1 MTSRTPILPSWA
13 PITTRLMTE
22 GGSSAWNI
30 LDQVMEGAHPD
41 FCHKLLEELHQAKL
55 FDKLLPA
62 RTQGDARTQ
71 DLLSFFQQTNLV
83 SPNIQQELNQQQQY
97 PPVRGDKS
105 LFLSR
110 DYRSRPDFSARH
122 PQLHLLLST
131 VSNTLQEKLSHGI
144 DLDLNQTS
152 VQLAVYPGDGS
163 SCYVRHCDRG
173 QDGCVEES
181 LLNNKSTRSP
191 QRIVT
196 AIYYLTDPDW
206 SERKDGGS
214 LLVFSHDDNSVVV
227 PPYRDRLIVFRS
239 DGVEHQVLPS
249 LRRPRTAITMWFYGT
264 VKGSAAPTEMEP
276 STEVESIHFLPDV
289 LMTSVASSNDDSGD
303 PSKKMQGSA
312 RHQSSQPDGPPPLT
326 ITDIKS
332 QNNDDD
338 ESLLPTIFVS
348 IASYRDSETYPTIQS
363 LFSNAKYA
371 NRVKVGLVLQYDE
384 TQDASIWNQI
394 VASPWYQS
402 NQIRCLRMD
411 DRHALGPCYA
421 RSLCQSLFR
430 DETFVM
436 QTDSHMRFRPNW
448 DEYLVETIEMLMAE
462 QGEKVLLTAYP
473 VGYQLPNKIPNES
486 RGTVLVPWKFDSNGM
501 LRQRGRLLQPRD
513 DPVPCYLYAA
523 GFNFGPARML
533 QDVPYDQSLHHLFF
547 GEEMSMAVRLYTH
560 GYHLFA
566 PSESVCYHLWSR
578 DHRPT
583 TLKKEKQDPL
593 LVAKVKEQ
601 SLAVVMNQLSGKFST
616 TVSGLGTVR
625 TVAQFAEALRVDFGS
640 RTLMKGCE
648 NGNSQPHEF
657 VDSSSSSSFTPD
669 SLEAKVASLDAK
681 ALERIAFFLGGR

>member
-1 MTSRTPILPSWA
+1 MTSRTHILPSWT

-30 LDQVMEGAHPD
+30 LDQAMEGTHPD
-41 FCHKLLEELHQAKL
+41 FCNKLIEELHQAKL

-71 DLLSFFQQTNLV
+71 DLLSLLQQTNLV
-83 SPNIQQELNQQQQY
+83 SPHVQQELKQQQQY
-97 PPVRGDKS
+97 PPMRGDKS

-131 VSNTLQEKLSHGI
+131 VSNTLQEHLSHDI
-144 DLDLNQTS
+144 DFDLNQTS
-152 VQLAVYPGDGS
+152 VQMAVYPGDGS
-163 SCYVRHCDRG
+163 SGYVRHCDRG
-173 QDGCVEES
+173 QGGCIEES
-181 LLNNKSTRSP
+181 PLKKSTNP

-214 LLVFSHDDNSVVV
+214 ILVFSHDNSNVAVQ
-227 PPYRDRLIVFRS
+227 PYRDRLIVFRS

-264 VKGSAAPTEMEP
+264 VKEASAAPTELDP
-276 STEVESIHFLPDV
+276 STVVESPQFLQD
-289 LMTSVASSNDDSGD
+289 ASMISLASNSDASGD
-303 PSKKMQGSA
+303 PSKKMQESA
-312 RHQSSQPDGPPPLT
+312 RQQSSQPDGPPPLPVT
-326 ITDIKS
+326 GIKS
-332 QNNDDD
+332 RDDDD
-338 ESLLPTIFVS
+338 ESSLPTIFVS

-394 VASPWYQS
+394 VASPWYKS

-448 DEYLVETIEMLMAE
+448 DEYLVQTIERLMVE
-462 QGEKVLLTAYP
+462 QGEKVLFTAYP
-473 VGYQLPNKIPNES
+473 VGYQLPNKIPNET
-486 RGTVLVPWKFDSNGM
+486 RGTLLVPWKFDSTGM
-501 LRQRGRLLQPRD
+501 LRQQGRLLQPRN
-513 DPVPCYLYAA
+513 DPVPCHLYAA

-560 GYHLFA
+560 GYNLFA
-566 PSESVCYHLWSR
+566 PAESVCYHLWSR

-583 TLKKEKQDPL
+583 KPQNKGKQDL
-593 LVAKVKEQ
+593 LIVAKGKEQ
-601 SLAVVMNQLSGKFST
+601 SLAVVMNQLSGKVST
-616 TVSGLGTVR
+616 TVYGIGTVR
-625 TVAQFAEALRVDFGS
+625 TVAQFAEALRVDFGNK
-640 RTLMKGCE
+640 TLMKGCE

-657 VDSSSSSSFTPD
+657 VDSSSSSSFAPD

-681 ALERIAFFLGGR
+681 ALERIAFFLGG

>member
-1 MTSRTPILPSWA
+1 
-13 PITTRLMTE
+13 MTE

-30 LDQVMEGAHPD
+30 LDQAMEGTHPN
-41 FCHKLLEELHQAKL
+41 FCNKLLEELHQAKL

-71 DLLSFFQQTNLV
+71 DLLSLLQQTNLV
-83 SPNIQQELNQQQQY
+83 SPNVQQELNQEQKH

-122 PQLHLLLST
+122 PQLDLLIST
-131 VSNTLQEKLSHGI
+131 VSKTLQEQLSDAI
-144 DLDLNQTS
+144 DLDLHQTS

-173 QDGCVEES
+173 QDGCIEES
-181 LLNNKSTRSP
+181 SLKNKSTSP

-214 LLVFSHDDNSVVV
+214 LLVFSHDNNSVAV

-264 VKGSAAPTEMEP
+264 VKESAAPTEMEP
-276 STEVESIHFLPDV
+276 SPVVESIQFLEGV
-289 LMTSVASSNDDSGD
+289 SMTSIASIDDVSGD
-303 PSKKMQGSA
+303 PSKMMQESA
-312 RHQSSQPDGPPPLT
+312 RRQSSQLDGPPPLPVT
-326 ITDIKS
+326 GIKS
-332 QNNDDD
+332 QDDSDD

-394 VASPWYQS
+394 MASPWYQS
-402 NQIRCLRMD
+402 DQIRCLRMD

-436 QTDSHMRFRPNW
+436 QTDSHMRFRRNW
-448 DEYLVETIEMLMAE
+448 DEHLVQTIEMLMVE

-473 VGYQLPNKIPNES
+473 VGYQLPNNIPNET
-486 RGTVLVPWKFDSNGM
+486 RGTVLVPWKFDSSGM
-501 LRQRGRLLQPRD
+501 LRQRGRLLQPRN

-523 GFNFGPARML
+523 GFNFGPGRML

-566 PSESVCYHLWSR
+566 PPESVCYHLWSR

-583 TLKKEKQDPL
+583 KPNKEKQDAL

-601 SLAVVMNQLSGKFST
+601 SLAVVMNQLSGKCST
-616 TVSGLGTVR
+616 TVCGLGTVR
-625 TVAQFAEALRVDFGS
+625 TVGQFAEALGVDFGNK
-640 RTLMKGCE
+640 TLMKGCE
-648 NGNSQPHEF
+648 SGTSQPREF
-657 VDSSSSSSFTPD
+657 VDSSSSSSFAPD
-669 SLEAKVASLDAK
+669 SLEAKVATLDAK
-681 ALERIAFFLGGR
+681 SLERIAFFLGGW